1 MKLEQIIKLR
11 KSLFEDV
18 SNDISANNF
27 ADYPWDKCIA
37 DQTKAYG
44 SKSIAEA
51 VCGKIKSENQ
61 SKQKMESEDFKIPE
75 PNAGESQNDY
85 VSRCMKIIGN
95 EPKPQDQLVAMC
107 IATYEN
113 K

>member
-1 MKLEQIIKLR
+1 MNKLELIQKIKVELA
-11 KSLFEDV
+11 KAKPAIYE
-18 SNDISANNF
+18 NDF
-27 ADYPWDKCIA
+27 ASYPWDKCIA

-44 SKSIAEA
+44 DKATAEA

-61 SKQKMESEDFKIPE
+61 SKQEFKIPA
-75 PNAGESQNDY
+75 PNSGESQNDY
-85 VSRCMKIIGN
+85 VSRCMKVIGSEN
-95 EPKPQDQLVAMC
+95 KPQDQLVAIC